1 MHSERTKLY
10 GVLPVLRAIGL
21 KRLEISRN
29 THLNTYL
36 ESFFKLKSVLVKSAH
51 RGANS
56 FLEELIPTEMK
67 ATMKVAELL
76 PLKVYLSYFPWK
88 CTCTHSP

>member
-1 MHSERTKLY
+1 MHSERPKLY
-10 GVLPVLRAIGL
+10 GVFPVLSAIGL
-21 KRLEISRN
+21 KGLEISQN

-36 ESFFKLKSVLVKSAH
+36 ESFFKLKSVLAKSAH

-67 ATMKVAELL
+67 ATMRVTELL
-76 PLKVYLSYFPWK
+76 PLKVYLNYFP
-88 CTCTHSP
+88 